1 MICQVYFLGFLI
13 SSQEIESCFT
23 EDSITILPVVCS
35 AVDDVVFS
43 FDDDGTVFSFDDDG
57 TVFPFDDD
65 GVVFPFDDDGVA
77 FPLVGDCVPAVEL
90 LADVLLEVDGFD
102 VTM

>member
-65 GVVFPFDDDGVA
+65 GVVFP
-77 FPLVGDCVPAVEL
+77 LVGDCVPAVEL